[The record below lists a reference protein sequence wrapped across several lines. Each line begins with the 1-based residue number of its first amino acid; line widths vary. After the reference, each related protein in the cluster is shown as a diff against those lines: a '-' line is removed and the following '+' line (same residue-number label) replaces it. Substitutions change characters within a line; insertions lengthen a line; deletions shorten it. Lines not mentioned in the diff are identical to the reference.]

1 MIPWRPIFWVW
12 AIWAKK
18 KLLRATKNG
27 FEHTG
32 VDTHSAGAWC
42 VVLAYVGKKIAQ
54 IAQIGKNPQNDSVKA
69 DFLGKN
75 RF

>member
-1 MIPWRPIFWVW
+1 V
-12 AIWAKK
+12 
-18 KLLRATKNG
+18 N
-27 FEHTG
+27 
-32 VDTHSAGAWC
+32 THSAGTWC

-54 IAQIGKNPQNDSVKA
+54 IAQIGKNPLNDTMEA